1 MPQMILRVVVA
12 LVTFGVG
19 LTASTLFGAVFG
31 SSQGVNRYMHAPR
44 ETGKRRPCPNSFRSM
59 SELPPPPPVVVAP
72 AVPDVPPP
80 PPAPKPVIKKRV
92 TVKLPDGTVRVI
104 ESSVETV
111 ERKF

>member
-1 MPQMILRVVVA
+1 MPQMILRIAVA
-12 LVTFGVG
+12 LVTFFVG

-31 SSQGVNRYMHAPR
+31 SSSKANLYMHAPR
-44 ETGKRRPCPNSFRSM
+44 ESGKRRPCPNSFRSM
-59 SELPPPPPVVVAP
+59 SELPPPPVVVAP
-72 AVPDVPPP
+72 AVPDVPPPP